1 VGLNPRQSDFTLKTK
16 ERIVDDLSNPK
27 EPLIQGLRVIVH
39 MAVRLLAVLMTIVIF
54 FGVAD
59 VIMVLYQELMTPP
72 FMLLTI
78 SDILALFGAFMAV
91 LIAIEILI
99 NIIIYLRDD
108 VIHLKIV
115 MATALMAISRK
126 VIIMDFTKISAEYIL
141 AVAAV
146 VFAMSMG
153 YWLVVIRDEN
163 NGEINIAANNKQEK
177 DRL

>member
-1 VGLNPRQSDFTLKTK
+1 M
-16 ERIVDDLSNPK
+16 DDLSNPK
-27 EPLIQGLRVIVH
+27 EPLVEGLRVIVH
-39 MAVRLLAVLMTIVIF
+39 VAVRLLAVLMTIVIL

-108 VIHLKIV
+108 VIHVKIV

-126 VIIMDFTKISAEYIL
+126 VIIMDFTRISAEYVL

-146 VFAMSMG
+146 VIAMSVG

-163 NGEINIAANNKQEK
+163 NGEINFAAKRKQEK
-177 DRL
+177 DLT